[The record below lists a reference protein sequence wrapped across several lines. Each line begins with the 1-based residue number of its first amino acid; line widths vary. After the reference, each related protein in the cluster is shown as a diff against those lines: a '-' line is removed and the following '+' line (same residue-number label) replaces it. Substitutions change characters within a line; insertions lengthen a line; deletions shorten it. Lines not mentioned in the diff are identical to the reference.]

1 MRNPFLQEEK
11 QIMRRDRRTDAG
23 YQRAVGEL
31 VEREVIY
38 CVSGIVF
45 EIGTEK
51 TDDWF
56 HLFVQEDWET
66 AAREGPLLSF
76 SLANAARAVSVIKRI
91 WGFLPNPAKRYI
103 SGLQPADAGDCFAGV
118 F

>member
-11 QIMRRDRRTDAG
+11 QVMRRDRRSDAD
-23 YQRAVGEL
+23 YQREVGKL

-38 CVSGIVF
+38 GVTRLVY
-45 EIGTEK
+45 EIGREK

-66 AAREGPLLSF
+66 PAREAIPDLPREKLLEF
-76 SLANAARAVSVIKRI
+76 LA
-91 WGFLPNPAKRYI
+91 
-103 SGLQPADAGDCFAGV
+103 FAGTGLGGTQRLAA
-118 F
+118 